1 MLLIYSYFT
10 FLSSIKAILVRCA
23 HRLLSKLA
31 RIFANLADR
40 LTEGKTLDALN
51 QGGHFKAPQVFSL
64 R

>member
-40 LTEGKTLDALN
+40 LTDRVADWLQQKSDGA
-51 QGGHFKAPQVFSL
+51 
-64 R
+64 

>member
-1 MLLIYSYFT
+1 MISLCDLFNFT
-10 FLSSIKAILVRCA
+10 FLSLIKAILVRCA

-40 LTEGKTLDALN
+40 L
-51 QGGHFKAPQVFSL
+51 